1 MLRPFMFLTSIWV
14 PKEHTLHNY
23 SFRKWRNCL
32 RVKSEYSVEEDIW
45 TPSSQLLTLLTCFQ
59 RVSMALFLMLENFFV
74 EKKYVQDVSTF
85 ALTACGTIIED
96 KNETSQ
102 VFLIAGILME
112 KMLSMLVRSQANFII
127 ATQIY

>member
-1 MLRPFMFLTSIWV
+1 
-14 PKEHTLHNY
+14 
-23 SFRKWRNCL
+23 
-32 RVKSEYSVEEDIW
+32 
-45 TPSSQLLTLLTCFQ
+45 
-59 RVSMALFLMLENFFV
+59 MALFLMLENFFV